1 VTSRAGR
8 IGRAVVRAPVAR
20 SSWMATFQ
28 VMSGAAV
35 AIITLSVMFALAA
48 VAVVVGLTV
57 VLAAVPFVA
66 MLACSDVF
74 AAWQRSRLAAFT
86 GVMIPITTVLPRN
99 SDATLL
105 SDLLRAARQLSTW
118 RHIAYHLFVGPVLAA
133 IGATVVACAWSGA
146 LLLTARPLLV
156 LLTPGITGTNAA
168 KDAAV
173 TGAGVLL
180 IFVAPWVARGAA
192 RLDTATATVMLGPTR
207 ADEVRRL
214 AESRA
219 AAVSAADAER
229 QRIGRD
235 LHDGTQQRLVSM
247 AMRLGLALAT
257 MDGLPDDAR
266 KVIQR
271 AHEDAKE
278 ALKELRD
285 LVQGL
290 HPAILADRGLDA
302 ALSGIAARAPLPVA
316 LSVDLLPGRKVPVAT
331 EAVAF
336 FIVSETL
343 TNTAKHARATRASVS
358 VTQRR
363 RGLTITIEDD
373 GSGGADPARG
383 SGLRGLTQRAA
394 SVDGTL
400 HIHSPE
406 GGPTV
411 ITAELPCG
419 S

>member
-1 VTSRAGR
+1 
-8 IGRAVVRAPVAR
+8 
-20 SSWMATFQ
+20 MATLQ
-28 VMSGAAV
+28 VMSGAAI
-35 AIITLSVMFALAA
+35 AIITLSVMLALAA
-48 VAVVVGLTV
+48 VAVAVGLTV
-57 VLAAVPFVA
+57 VLVAVPFVA

-86 GVMIPITTVLPRN
+86 GVVIPVTTVLPRN
-99 SDATLL
+99 SDTSLL
-105 SDLLRAARQLSTW
+105 ADLLHAARRLSTW
-118 RHIAYHLFVGPVLAA
+118 RHIGYHLVVGPVLAA
-133 IGATVVACAWSGA
+133 VGATVVAWCWSGA
-146 LLLTARPLLV
+146 LIFSARPLLA
-156 LLTPGITGTNAA
+156 LLLPSITGTNVS

-173 TGAGVLL
+173 TGAGLLL
-180 IFVAPWVARGAA
+180 IFVAPWVARGTA
-192 RLDTATATVMLGPTR
+192 RIDTATARFMLGPTR

-214 AESRA
+214 AASRA

-229 QRIGRD
+229 RRIERD

-257 MDGLPDDAR
+257 MDDLPDDAR

-302 ALSGIAARAPLPVA
+302 ALSGIAARAPFPVA
-316 LSVDLLPGRKVPVAT
+316 LSVELGQGNKLPAAT

-343 TNTAKHARATRASVS
+343 TNTAKHAQATTASVS
-358 VTQRR
+358 VTRR
-363 RGLTITIEDD
+363 KQMLTIRIEDD
-373 GSGGADPARG
+373 GRGGADAARG